1 MKTTNIRY
9 ATLLL
14 AAVMSLNMSAQK
26 NVLKAFEKFKN
37 SRVVAITNT
46 VREQGKTSTSDPWRC
61 NIMEFRFFKGDGV
74 LSRMKELQDAFEQD
88 SQDKD
93 VTYYGQ
99 MKGLPENASEADKAK
114 YKKTVVRYNDQDGP
128 IVIGENTTYNVLV
141 LRSNSKDHPGNR
153 IVVATEWKVDDHSS
167 YCIGKLYEIE
177 GPKDFVKPAYDIVVE
192 SADTAVVDSMYWEE
206 SFTTRMTF
214 YRDNFTLMYNPK
226 NTALMTDM
234 FNFIRSRVDGL
245 TDSERSVGRAILDD
259 MAGDRAVSAAALSYL
274 RTIDYCKSVLTP
286 KRAAIDGRLVA
297 DRLQSYHQEWKGE
310 SSYPEQERILRR
322 MAEYIRAQHDN
333 GMTDETFN
341 WVVKFLGQWKSSCK
355 SYPQKD
361 LISGLLIT
369 MERKENGQTIT
380 ILKSAQ

>member
-1 MKTTNIRY
+1 MKTRNIRY
-9 ATLLL
+9 AAFLL
-14 AAVMSLNMSAQK
+14 AAIVSLNMSAQK
-26 NVLKAFEKFKN
+26 NVLKAFEKFKK
-37 SRVVAITNT
+37 SKGVTITNT
-46 VREQGKTSTSDPWRC
+46 VREQGKTSTLHPWRC
-61 NIMEFRFFKGDGV
+61 NIVEFKVIPGAGYV
-74 LSRMKELQDAFEQD
+74 TMTNELRAAFEQD

-380 ILKSAQ
+380 ILESAQ

>member
-114 YKKTVVRYNDQDGP
+114 YKKTVVRYNDQDDP
-128 IVIGENTTYNVLV
+128 IVIGENTT
-141 LRSNSKDHPGNR
+141 
-153 IVVATEWKVDDHSS
+153 
-167 YCIGKLYEIE
+167 
-177 GPKDFVKPAYDIVVE
+177 
-192 SADTAVVDSMYWEE
+192 
-206 SFTTRMTF
+206 
-214 YRDNFTLMYNPK
+214 
-226 NTALMTDM
+226 
-234 FNFIRSRVDGL
+234 
-245 TDSERSVGRAILDD
+245 
-259 MAGDRAVSAAALSYL
+259 
-274 RTIDYCKSVLTP
+274 
-286 KRAAIDGRLVA
+286 
-297 DRLQSYHQEWKGE
+297 
-310 SSYPEQERILRR
+310 
-322 MAEYIRAQHDN
+322 
-333 GMTDETFN
+333 
-341 WVVKFLGQWKSSCK
+341 
-355 SYPQKD
+355 
-361 LISGLLIT
+361 
-369 MERKENGQTIT
+369 
-380 ILKSAQ
+380 

>member
-1 MKTTNIRY
+1 MG
-9 ATLLL
+9 A
-14 AAVMSLNMSAQK
+14 
-26 NVLKAFEKFKN
+26 
-37 SRVVAITNT
+37 
-46 VREQGKTSTSDPWRC
+46 
-61 NIMEFRFFKGDGV
+61 
-74 LSRMKELQDAFEQD
+74 
-88 SQDKD
+88 
-93 VTYYGQ
+93 
-99 MKGLPENASEADKAK
+99 
-114 YKKTVVRYNDQDGP
+114 

-380 ILKSAQ
+380 ILESAQ

>member
-1 MKTTNIRY
+1 
-9 ATLLL
+9 
-14 AAVMSLNMSAQK
+14 
-26 NVLKAFEKFKN
+26 
-37 SRVVAITNT
+37 
-46 VREQGKTSTSDPWRC
+46 
-61 NIMEFRFFKGDGV
+61 
-74 LSRMKELQDAFEQD
+74 
-88 SQDKD
+88 
-93 VTYYGQ
+93 
-99 MKGLPENASEADKAK
+99 
-114 YKKTVVRYNDQDGP
+114 
-128 IVIGENTTYNVLV
+128 
-141 LRSNSKDHPGNR
+141 
-153 IVVATEWKVDDHSS
+153 
-167 YCIGKLYEIE
+167 
-177 GPKDFVKPAYDIVVE
+177 
-192 SADTAVVDSMYWEE
+192 
-206 SFTTRMTF
+206 
-214 YRDNFTLMYNPK
+214 
-226 NTALMTDM
+226 
-234 FNFIRSRVDGL
+234 
-245 TDSERSVGRAILDD
+245 

-380 ILKSAQ
+380 ILESAQ

>member
-114 YKKTVVRYNDQDGP
+114 YKKTVVRYNDQDDP

-234 FNFIRSRVDGL
+234 WNYLNTIKWGGSQEIQMG
-245 TDSERSVGRAILDD
+245 VGQSITL
-259 MAGDRAVSAAALSYL
+259 
-274 RTIDYCKSVLTP
+274 LTP
-286 KRAAIDGRLVA
+286 IAVVRYIGALNSDLVVWNPNIVDSIISPEGEILSQRYPTQFNVLESAKPLNSNREIA
-297 DRLQSYHQEWKGE
+297 DIVILPVLVFNTEHYKTNPELAKDNYEDYLSFIILYLLVR
-310 SSYPEQERILRR
+310 SYPSE
-322 MAEYIRAQHDN
+322 
-333 GMTDETFN
+333 
-341 WVVKFLGQWKSSCK
+341 
-355 SYPQKD
+355 
-361 LISGLLIT
+361 
-369 MERKENGQTIT
+369 
-380 ILKSAQ
+380 